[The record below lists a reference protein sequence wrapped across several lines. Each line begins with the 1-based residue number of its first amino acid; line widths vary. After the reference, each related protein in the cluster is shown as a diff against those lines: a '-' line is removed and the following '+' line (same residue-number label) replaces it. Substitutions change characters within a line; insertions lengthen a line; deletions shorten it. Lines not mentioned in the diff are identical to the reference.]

1 MWTYRHL
8 LPVFILITLVEI
20 FIAAEHVPEEV
31 CLKEV
36 MHCGTMT
43 GVQLDW
49 PALAGVL
56 AGCLFAC
63 WWMHV
68 RRFSYLRLI
77 IVGTGGIIC
86 YLACC
91 YFLISSDIHITQF
104 HLPVFCRSFA
114 YAVLSAAFMTCLEEI
129 MSFRHFFVRCTGT
142 QETET
147 NTCLAE
153 NQESDDM
160 KGTFADQSAVFPF
173 FSQDF
178 YGKFKSVS

>member
-1 MWTYRHL
+1 MHL
-8 LPVFILITLVEI
+8 FICGIMTVDLLI
-20 FIAAEHVPEEV
+20 
-31 CLKEV
+31 
-36 MHCGTMT
+36 
-43 GVQLDW
+43 
-49 PALAGVL
+49 L

-114 YAVLSAAFMTCLEEI
+114 YAVLSAASMTCLEEI
-129 MSFRHFFVRCTGT
+129 MSFRHFLYDAPVRRKLKQIPAWQKIRNLMT
-142 QETET
+142 
-147 NTCLAE
+147 
-153 NQESDDM
+153 
-160 KGTFADQSAVFPF
+160 
-173 FSQDF
+173 
-178 YGKFKSVS
+178 

>member
-1 MWTYRHL
+1 MHL
-8 LPVFILITLVEI
+8 FICGIMTVDLLI
-20 FIAAEHVPEEV
+20 
-31 CLKEV
+31 
-36 MHCGTMT
+36 
-43 GVQLDW
+43 
-49 PALAGVL
+49 LAV
-56 AGCLFAC
+56 CLFAC

-129 MSFRHFFVRCTGT
+129 MSFRHFFQALSVFNMLHMVIGGVAGAAIYSRG
-142 QETET
+142 
-147 NTCLAE
+147 LAYCI
-153 NQESDDM
+153 
-160 KGTFADQSAVFPF
+160 
-173 FSQDF
+173 QDNIAR
-178 YGKFKSVS
+178 YGQAINNVDAGN